1 MMNFCHIAMYVAIA
15 SYIFTLW
22 ILNGKHV
29 WVAIHTYAPYKAK
42 YICVTECI
50 KLTVKAEYSY

>member
-1 MMNFCHIAMYVAIA
+1 MYVAIA

-29 WVAIHTYAPYKAK
+29 WVAMHTYAPYKAK

-50 KLTVKAEYSY
+50 KLTVKTKYSY